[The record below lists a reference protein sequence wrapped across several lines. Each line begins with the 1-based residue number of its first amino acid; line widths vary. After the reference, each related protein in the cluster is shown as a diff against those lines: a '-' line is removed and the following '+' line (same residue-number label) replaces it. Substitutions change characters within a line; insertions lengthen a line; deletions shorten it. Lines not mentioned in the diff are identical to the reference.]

1 MAKRFEL
8 IVFDWDGTLLDSA
21 AAIVRAIQAASADLG
36 LPVPPD
42 ARARH
47 VIGLGLHDALSHAVP
62 ELAAVDYPKMV
73 ERYRHHFLATDH
85 ELTLFEGTVDL
96 IASLHA
102 AGHLLAVATGKSR
115 QGLDRALGFSG
126 LGPYFHATRCAD
138 ECFSKPHPAMLHEL
152 MDELGVAAD
161 DCLMIGDT
169 THDLLMARNAG
180 VAGLAVSFGAH
191 PVEQLLAEA
200 PLTCVH
206 TPAELRGW
214 LEANA

>member
-21 AAIVRAIQAASADLG
+21 AAIVRARIQAASADLG
-36 LPVPPD
+36 LPLPD

-85 ELTLFEGTVDL
+85 ELTLEGTVDL

-102 AGHLLAVATGKSR
+102 AGHLLAVATGKS
-115 QGLDRALGFSG
+115 
-126 LGPYFHATRCAD
+126 
-138 ECFSKPHPAMLHEL
+138 
-152 MDELGVAAD
+152 
-161 DCLMIGDT
+161 
-169 THDLLMARNAG
+169 AR
-180 VAGLAVSFGAH
+180 V
-191 PVEQLLAEA
+191 
-200 PLTCVH
+200 
-206 TPAELRGW
+206 
-214 LEANA
+214 